1 MQLTE
6 RQEQILRSILETYIA
21 TARPVGSAAIV
32 AASGLRVSS
41 ATIRHE
47 MAALEALA
55 YIQHLHTSGGRV
67 PTNAGYRYYV
77 ERLMSPRPLPHAEA
91 RTIRHQF
98 HQIHQES
105 QEWLKLA
112 ATVMAS
118 RMRNVALITAP
129 RPVAVHMR
137 HTEVISIQGSSIL
150 LIVVLRNGAVLQ
162 EKMALDEP
170 HAQEALSALATRLNR
185 ELQDMTAAQ
194 VEHRLLTLPSLDA
207 RVAGMIARLLRRG
220 EERHADIYHAGLA
233 DMIRQPEFLSPL
245 PGETAGVVSD
255 RLPHMV
261 EFLQQSVAVERL
273 LHELPSDADIQV
285 VIGDDTGTSG
295 LEGYSFVLGRY
306 GSESDSMGFLG
317 IIGPTRMRYP
327 QAVSLVRYMTD
338 LMTDLI
344 QV

>member
-1 MQLTE
+1 MELTE
-6 RQEQILRSILETYIA
+6 RQERILRSILEIYIA

-32 AASGLRVSS
+32 AASGLQVSS

-47 MAALEALA
+47 MAALESLS

-77 ERLMSPRPLPHAEA
+77 ERLMSPRPLPHSEA

-98 HQIHQES
+98 HQIQQES

-129 RPVAVHMR
+129 RPVEVHMR
-137 HTEVISIQGSSIL
+137 HAEVISIQGSSIL
-150 LIVVLRNGAVLQ
+150 LIVVSRDGTVLQ
-162 EKMALDEP
+162 EKMLLDEP
-170 HAQEALSALATRLNR
+170 HGQEELSALAARLNR

-194 VEHRLLTLPSLDA
+194 VGRRLSTLPPLDA

-220 EERHADIYHAGLA
+220 EERHADIYQAGLA
-233 DMIRQPEFLSPL
+233 DMIRQPEFVTPL
-245 PGETAGVVSD
+245 PGETAGAVSD

-273 LHELPSDADIQV
+273 LHDLPSDTDIQI
-285 VIGDDTGTSG
+285 VIGGDTGTRG

-306 GSESDSMGFLG
+306 GSEHDSTGFLG
-317 IIGPTRMRYP
+317 IVGPTRMQYP
-327 QAVSLVRYMTD
+327 RAVSLVRYMTD

>member
-1 MQLTE
+1 MELTE
-6 RQEQILRSILETYIA
+6 RQEQILRSILEIYIA

-32 AASGLRVSS
+32 AAAGVRVSS

-47 MAALEALA
+47 MATLEALS

-98 HQIHQES
+98 HQIHHES

-112 ATVMAS
+112 ATVMAN

-129 RPVAVHMR
+129 RPTEVHMR
-137 HTEVISIQGSSIL
+137 HAEVISIQGSSIL
-150 LIVVLRNGAVLQ
+150 LIVVLRDGSVLQ

-170 HAQEALSALATRLNR
+170 HGQEELSALATRLNR
-185 ELQDMTAAQ
+185 ELQDMTAPQ
-194 VEHRLLTLPSLDA
+194 VERRLATLAPLDA
-207 RVAGMIARLLRRG
+207 GVAAMIARLLRRG

-233 DMIRQPEFLSPL
+233 DMIRQPEFVTPL
-245 PGETAGVVSD
+245 PGETAGVVFD

-273 LHELPSDADIQV
+273 LHDLPSNADIQV
-285 VIGDDTGTSG
+285 VIGGDTGTTG
-295 LEGYSFVLGRY
+295 LEGYSFVLSRY
-306 GSESDSMGFLG
+306 GSERDSTGFLG
-317 IIGPTRMRYP
+317 IVGPTRMQYP
-327 QAVSLVRYMTD
+327 RAVSLVRYMTD

>member
-6 RQEQILRSILETYIA
+6 RQEQILRTILEIYIA

-41 ATIRHE
+41 ATIRNE
-47 MAALEALA
+47 MATLEALA

-77 ERLMSPRPLPHAEA
+77 ERLMSPRPLPRSEA

-98 HQIHQES
+98 HQVHHES

-112 ATVMAS
+112 AAVMAS
-118 RMRNVALITAP
+118 RMRNVALVTAP
-129 RPVAVHMR
+129 RPAEVHMR

-150 LIVVLRNGAVLQ
+150 LIVVLRDGTVLQ
-162 EKMALDEP
+162 EKMTLPEP
-170 HAQEALSALATRLNR
+170 HAQEELSALAARLNG
-185 ELQDMTAAQ
+185 ELRDMTAAQ
-194 VEHRLLTLPSLDA
+194 VERRLGLLPPLDA
-207 RVAGMIARLLRRG
+207 RVSRVIARLLRRG

-233 DMIRQPEFLSPL
+233 DMIRQPEFLTPL
-245 PGETAGVVSD
+245 HGETSAAISD

-261 EFLQQSVAVERL
+261 EFLQHSISVERL
-273 LHELPSDADIQV
+273 LHDLPSDADIQV
-285 VIGDDTGTSG
+285 VIGGDTGTRG

-306 GSESDSMGFLG
+306 GSESDSTGFLG
-317 IIGPTRMRYP
+317 IVGPTRMQYP